1 MYFKFRTGKSMQD
14 NRIAIVPNAQTAQS
28 VTTRLLQN
36 LNLDQ
41 KYKFAKYAFNEGT
54 T

>member
-1 MYFKFRTGKSMQD
+1 MQD
-14 NRIAIVPNAQTAQS
+14 NRITIVPNAQTAQS
-28 VTTRLLQN
+28 VTTHLLQN

-41 KYKFAKYAFNEGT
+41 KYKFAKNGFGAGT